1 MRWPGFSGNCLV
13 LLFIN
18 ENDLNTPNGAVHF
31 SAAFL
36 WRKKTMQPFMR
47 SVHSVNLTQL
57 IELQSNC
64 HFHYMQK
71 WYTFWFMLK
80 MLFSNCRH
88 VIL

>member
-36 WRKKTMQPFMR
+36 WRKKNNAAIHAISAFGKFN
-47 SVHSVNLTQL
+47 S
-57 IELQSNC
+57 ID
-64 HFHYMQK
+64 
-71 WYTFWFMLK
+71 
-80 MLFSNCRH
+80 
-88 VIL
+88 